1 MKIITVGDFLQFLYR
16 QELNWSAEDR
26 KILGKFTD
34 QKLCIVL
41 QDGTVA
47 ELSAVQYDVGLGV
60 VFSENAV
67 DKP

>member
-34 QKLCIVL
+34 QKLC
-41 QDGTVA
+41 TVA